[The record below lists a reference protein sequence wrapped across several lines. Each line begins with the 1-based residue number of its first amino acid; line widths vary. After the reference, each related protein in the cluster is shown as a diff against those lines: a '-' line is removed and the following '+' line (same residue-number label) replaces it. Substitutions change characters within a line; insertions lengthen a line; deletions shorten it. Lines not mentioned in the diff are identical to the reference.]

1 LQQFD
6 FTVRVYVDPIPDVCT
21 CALLLLRSCCTHL
34 QCILTNNTAAQGGAL
49 YGADTSV
56 VLIDSSTFAGNH
68 GDNAGAVVTTC
79 NMTVLSS
86 VFDNNTATERGGA
99 IGVGSGLV
107 VNVTRAV
114 TVTNSTFLSNRA
126 YSGAAISSETPT
138 TADTTFSQVIVEKC
152 L

>member
-1 LQQFD
+1 ML
-6 FTVRVYVDPIPDVCT
+6 C
-21 CALLLLRSCCTHL
+21 CCCTHS
-34 QCILTNNTAAQGGAL
+34 QCILNNNTAAQAGAI

-56 VLIDSSTFAGNH
+56 MLIDRSTFAGNH

-86 VFDNNTATERGGA
+86 VFDSNTATERGGA
-99 IGVGSGLV
+99 IGIGSGLV

-126 YSGAAISSETPT
+126 YSGAAISSETPA
-138 TADTTFSQVIVEKC
+138 TANTTFSQVNEKETFSTTS
-152 L
+152 LHTVAMTLPFSYGFI